1 MIRDVLERIW
11 RSGVPIY
18 RIKDYNNE
26 VITGTF
32 YQSELQK
39 INICEDQ
46 MWKLEK
52 ILKPKRIGQNRQY
65 FVKWLHW
72 PKNFNSWVKAS
83 DIQNI

>member
-18 RIKDYNNE
+18 RIKDYDNE

-39 INICEDQ
+39 INISEDQ

-52 ILKPKRIGQNRQY
+52 ILKTKRMGQNRR
-65 FVKWLHW
+65 
-72 PKNFNSWVKAS
+72 
-83 DIQNI
+83 

>member
-18 RIKDYNNE
+18 RFKDYDNE

-32 YQSELQK
+32 YQFELQK
-39 INICEDQ
+39 INISEDQ

-52 ILKPKRIGQNRQY
+52 ILKPKRMGQNRQY
-65 FVKWLHW
+65 CVKWLHW
-72 PKNFNSWVKAS
+72 PTNFNSWVKSS